1 MSTASGTVKLIRKA
15 SGSSKLGE
23 VRVAKVK
30 AQMRRVKPLRAAKVI
45 DLNRYRATRVRRTA
59 ILSATGT
66 ATATGEVAC
75 AGSPVRSARS

>member
-15 SGSSKLGE
+15 SGNSKLGE

-30 AQMRRVKPLRAAKVI
+30 AQVRRVKPRRAAKVI
-45 DLNRYRATRVRRTA
+45 DLNKYRATRVRRTA

-66 ATATGEVAC
+66 STATGGRAC
-75 AGSPVRSARS
+75 NGSPFGGSY